1 MFKYLVDFLMSKLSR
16 SILNLF
22 SKRSKTQHCAV
33 IYKFELFIDKQ
44 IR

>member
-1 MFKYLVDFLMSKLSR
+1 MFKYLAGCLMSNLSR

-33 IYKFELFIDKQ
+33 IYKFEQFIYKQ